1 MVELPEHMVRMR
13 LMTKNQLKK
22 PKLKHPFSEVPKHK
36 GILAITEGH
45 DWKPV
50 TRMGRF
56 INANH
61 PPKDATKEELETIA
75 RFWGKPT
82 PEDLEWA
89 KSLRNRVAKQKNTRF
104 DSTKL
109 SIKTRTQTLIQ
120 EAFDRGV

>member
-1 MVELPEHMVRMR
+1 
-13 LMTKNQLKK
+13 MTKNQLKK

-45 DWKPV
+45 DWKSV

-82 PEDLEWA
+82 PEDTKWE
-89 KSLRNRVAKQKNTRF
+89 VAEEPSGKTEKHSKRQHKNKHKDEDTNLNSR
-104 DSTKL
+104 
-109 SIKTRTQTLIQ
+109 SI
-120 EAFDRGV
+120 